1 MKSRYDDELTMQQ
14 SLNLEQESDSA
25 KHLLAYGV
33 RTLRTAAFIE
43 TTRDPIMTMLSIGV
57 EKLLKLSLGL
67 IHVEDNRQWL
77 PLEVLK
83 NEYRHDLIKME
94 RLLREAIQE
103 RADRATHRYYVGQ
116 ALTAV
121 KNDAVW
127 PPLIAALNRYGKE
140 GRFYYLDALAE
151 NPQREESPQSYW
163 DEAERAALLAEPDLN
178 NLFSRMI
185 SDFSLSDE
193 FYQRL
198 NARVADSLEKWWNLV
213 AMAATQGVLGERGK
227 AWGHGIKAVGRQIVG
242 D

>member
-1 MKSRYDDELTMQQ
+1 MKSRYDDELTTQQ

-57 EKLLKLSLGL
+57 EKILKLSLGL
-67 IHVEDNRQWL
+67 LHVEDNRQWL
-77 PLEVLK
+77 PLKVLK

-94 RLLREAIQE
+94 RLLREAIRE
-103 RADRATHRYYVGQ
+103 RADRAAHRYYVNQ
-116 ALTAV
+116 ALTEV
-121 KNDAVW
+121 ENDPVW
-127 PPLIAALNRYGKE
+127 PPLIVALNRYGKE

-151 NPQREESPQSYW
+151 NPQREESPESYW
-163 DEAERAALLAEPDLN
+163 DEAERAALQAEPDLKS
-178 NLFSRMI
+178 LFSRMQ
-185 SDFSLSDE
+185 SDCSLSDE
-193 FYQRL
+193 FDQRL

-213 AMAATQGVLGERGK
+213 AMAAVQGVLGERGK
-227 AWGHGIKAVGRQIVG
+227 AWGHGINAVGRQIVG

>member
-1 MKSRYDDELTMQQ
+1 MKSRYDDELTRQQ

-67 IHVEDNRQWL
+67 LHVEDNRQWL

-103 RADRATHRYYVGQ
+103 QSDRATHRYYVDQ

-121 KNDAVW
+121 ENDAVW
-127 PPLIAALNRYGKE
+127 SPLIAALNRYGKE

-151 NPQREESPQSYW
+151 NPQSEESPQSYW
-163 DEAERAALLAEPDLN
+163 DAAERAALQAEPDLN
-178 NLFSRMI
+178 NLFNRMI

-213 AMAATQGVLGERGK
+213 AMAAVQGVLGERGK
-227 AWGHGIKAVGRQIVG
+227 AWGHGIKAIGRQIVG

>member
-67 IHVEDNRQWL
+67 LYVEDNRQWL

-103 RADRATHRYYVGQ
+103 RADRATHRYYVDQ

-121 KNDAVW
+121 KNDTVW

-163 DEAERAALLAEPDLN
+163 DEAERAALQVEPELN

-213 AMAATQGVLGERGK
+213 AMAAVQGVLGERGK
-227 AWGHGIKAVGRQIVG
+227 AWGHGIKAVGRQSVG

>member
-57 EKLLKLSLGL
+57 EKILKLSLGL
-67 IHVEDNRQWL
+67 LYVEYNRQWL

-83 NEYRHDLIKME
+83 KEYRHDLIKME
-94 RLLREAIQE
+94 HLLREAIRE
-103 RADRATHRYYVGQ
+103 RADRAAHRCYVDQ
-116 ALTAV
+116 ALTEV
-121 KNDAVW
+121 ENDPVW

-163 DEAERAALLAEPDLN
+163 DEAERATLQAEPELN
-178 NLFSRMI
+178 SLFSRMK

-213 AMAATQGVLGERGK
+213 ALAAVQGVLGERGK
-227 AWGHGIKAVGRQIVG
+227 TWGHGIKAVGRQIVS